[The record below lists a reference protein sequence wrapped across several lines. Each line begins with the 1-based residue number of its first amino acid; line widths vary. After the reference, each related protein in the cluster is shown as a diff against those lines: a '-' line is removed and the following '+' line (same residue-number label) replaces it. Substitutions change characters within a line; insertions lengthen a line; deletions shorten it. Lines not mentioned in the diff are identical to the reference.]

1 MNTAILLI
9 VKLSGLLL
17 LAPLLQGIIKRV
29 KAVLQGRQGP
39 GILQP
44 FRDVTKLLGKRR
56 VISRETSWVF
66 GMAPIAAFAAVIT
79 ASLMIPW
86 ISPSPWGYMADLLLF
101 VYLLAIPRFVM
112 ALAGLDASGSFGGM
126 SSSREMA
133 VSALA
138 EPALLLALLTLAL
151 PAHSLDLHDLIWK
164 STTVPVFTPAGLL
177 AGVAFFVV
185 VVSELGRIP
194 VDNPDTHLELTMIHE
209 GMVLEYS
216 GPQLALIHITYWVKQ
231 VSLVLLL
238 VNAFAPFGFGVA
250 ATAGDAVP
258 LVGWLLVKL
267 AVAGIALAL
276 TETLLAKLRLFQ
288 MMDLMGLSLVL
299 SITAL
304 LFMATGG

>member
-1 MNTAILLI
+1 MNTFVLLI

-17 LAPLLQGIIKRV
+17 VAPILQGMIKRV

-39 GILQP
+39 GLLQP
-44 FRDVTKLLGKRR
+44 FRDVKKLLTKKR

-66 GMAPIAAFAAVIT
+66 GMAPVAAFSAVLA
-79 ASLMIPW
+79 ASLMVPW
-86 ISPSPWGYMADLLLF
+86 IDPSPWGYMADLLLF

-151 PAHSLDLHDLIWK
+151 PAHSLNLHNLIGGAVP
-164 STTVPVFTPAGLL
+164 VPVFTPAGLL

-185 VVSELGRIP
+185 VIAELGRIP

-216 GPQLALIHITYWVKQ
+216 GPQLALIHLTYWVKQ
-231 VSLVLLL
+231 VTLVLLL
-238 VNAFAPFGFGVA
+238 LNVFAPFGLGFAGGVGAACTAVLWLLLKLVA
-250 ATAGDAVP
+250 AA
-258 LVGWLLVKL
+258 
-267 AVAGIALAL
+267 IALAL
-276 TETLLAKLRLFQ
+276 TESILAKLRLFQ
-288 MMDLMGLSLVL
+288 MMDLMGLSFVL

-304 LFMATGG
+304 LFMATGS

>member
-1 MNTAILLI
+1 MNTFVLLI
-9 VKLSGLLL
+9 VKLTGLLL
-17 LAPLLQGIIKRV
+17 LAPILQGMIKRL
-29 KAVLQGRQGP
+29 KGIIQGRQGP
-39 GILQP
+39 GVFQP
-44 FRDVTKLLGKRR
+44 FRDVKKLLAKQR

-66 GMAPIAAFAAVIT
+66 GIAPIVAFAAVLT
-79 ASLMIPW
+79 AALMVPW
-86 ISPSPWGYMADLLLF
+86 IDPTPWDYMSDLLLF
-101 VYLLAIPRFVM
+101 VYLLAIPRFMM

-151 PAHSLDLHDLIWK
+151 PAHSLNLQNLIGG
-164 STTVPVFTPAGLL
+164 TGAVPIFTPAGLL
-177 AGVAFFVV
+177 AGVAFFLVV
-185 VVSELGRIP
+185 VAELGRIP

-216 GPQLALIHITYWVKQ
+216 GPQLALIHLTYWVKQ
-231 VSLVLLL
+231 MTLVLLL
-238 VNAFAPFGFGVA
+238 MNVFAPFGLTFAVDVA
-250 ATAGDAVP
+250 AEVAA
-258 LVGWLLVKL
+258 VGWLLAKL
-267 AVAGIALAL
+267 AVAAVALAL

-304 LFMATGG
+304 LFMATGS

>member
-9 VKLSGLLL
+9 VKLSGLLI

-29 KAVLQGRQGP
+29 KAILQGRQGP

-66 GMAPIAAFAAVIT
+66 GMAPIAAFAAVAT

-86 ISPSPWGYMADLLLF
+86 ISSTPWGYMADLLLF

-177 AGVAFFVV
+177 AGVAFFMVV
-185 VVSELGRIP
+185 VAELGRIP

-216 GPQLALIHITYWVKQ
+216 GPQLALIHLTYWVKQ

-238 VNAFAPFGFGVA
+238 VNAFAPFGFSA
-250 ATAGDAVP
+250 LATAADAGM

-267 AVAGIALAL
+267 VLAGIALAL